1 MGFGYTAE
9 LALLVEGLGG
19 GSETTV
25 KEYAVEHA
33 KNIKE
38 IAEQK
43 QEAQEIHLFG
53 VEEKES
59 WIAKPAS
66 DMESEQKLSRYGS
79 LKLSRFGSQLE
90 PQSLYPLMDPTV
102 ALIGSFQHAL
112 PQNINEPDESDDIG
126 EYSRWDEENQTG
138 HHDGE
143 GDEETASNMEE
154 SIHSTPF
161 LQQD

>member
-1 MGFGYTAE
+1 M
-9 LALLVEGLGG
+9 
-19 GSETTV
+19 
-25 KEYAVEHA
+25 
-33 KNIKE
+33 
-38 IAEQK
+38 
-43 QEAQEIHLFG
+43 
-53 VEEKES
+53 
-59 WIAKPAS
+59 AKPAF

-112 PQNINEPDESDDIG
+112 PQNINELDESDDIG
-126 EYSRWDEENQTG
+126 EYSRWDEENQIG

-143 GDEETASNMEE
+143 GDEETASNMED

-161 LQQD
+161 LQQDWGLNRANNNQADNLRTPLLS